1 MPSVLVTGSARGLG
15 YEFAKQFA
23 EQGYR
28 VYATCRDRHK
38 ADKLTTIADRSE
50 GLLTVHEM
58 DIGDEASVR
67 ACAASIGDVPIDIL
81 LNNAGVWGGLET
93 QVLANMDYDNWA
105 HELNIMLMGPFRV
118 VQAFLDNV
126 IASDEKKIVT
136 VSSQTAAH
144 SYDHVVGYSYA
155 SAKAGLNRIMTALAN
170 ELEDKGVTVALLHPG
185 WVKTEMAGDVA
196 DLEPDYAAAKIL
208 DVIKGMTQA
217 NSGQFLQW
225 KGGVHPW

>member
-28 VYATCRDRHK
+28 VYATCRDRRK
-38 ADKLTTIADRSE
+38 AVKLSSIADRSE

-58 DIGDEASVR
+58 DIGDEASVCE
-67 ACAASIGDVPIDIL
+67 CAASIGDVPIDIL

-93 QVLANMDYDNWA
+93 QVLTNMDYQNWA
-105 HELNIMLMGPFRV
+105 YELNIMLMGPFRV
-118 VQAFLDNV
+118 VQAFLENV

-155 SAKAGLNRIMTALAN
+155 SAKAGLNRIMTALAR

-208 DVIKGMTQA
+208 DVIKGMTKA

-225 KGGVHPW
+225 EGGVHPW